1 MEQRY
6 NIVRVKE
13 LTKGVESIV
22 EVDWKNPEW
31 VEGFFKIKKFFIGIE
46 TCNPPTFSKA
56 SSVFVL
62 CITVALFFC
71 RLRSFSFPE
80 DTDVES
86 TPLPDGEEGEIP
98 YHPPEITTLYSVSA
112 RLEPLFLNANK
123 RSVYFP
129 NPASSYFL
137 LFAWVGQQGDI
148 AGRVGACVSLK
159 ETLNP
164 KQLRES
170 CW

>member
-46 TCNPPTFSKA
+46 TCNPHSA
-56 SSVFVL
+56 RLALCLYFVL
-62 CITVALFFC
+62 LLPCFFC

>member
-62 CITVALFFC
+62 CITVALFFFVDCVPSAFPRTQMLNRLHC
-71 RLRSFSFPE
+71 RMERKEKFRIILQRSQLYTLCLLGWSLSFWMQ
-80 DTDVES
+80 TRGLYIFL
-86 TPLPDGEEGEIP
+86 TLPL
-98 YHPPEITTLYSVSA
+98 HT
-112 RLEPLFLNANK
+112 
-123 RSVYFP
+123 
-129 NPASSYFL
+129 SSCSH
-137 LFAWVGQQGDI
+137 GSDSRG
-148 AGRVGACVSLK
+148 
-159 ETLNP
+159 T
-164 KQLRES
+164 
-170 CW
+170 